1 MSLSQPSVG
10 LSIDCAGLSV
20 ETVEAFQS
28 AATFIRE
35 RMEQRDQGPRAFA
48 QLEEGLMDQA
58 FAICRS
64 ALRGCIEARD
74 DGGKRVRHDDRT
86 YYRSL
91 PTNKTICTLFGR
103 VTYTRPRYRTASRGS
118 SFVPVD
124 ESLGLFDSYLTVP
137 ASYRAVLM
145 LDHCTSR
152 DAAALFEKL
161 GGMNPSASQLHRLGE
176 VAGRLWKEG
185 GDMAMDAIRR
195 AERIPAAAV
204 SFAVSLD
211 GVMVPIR
218 PHEDGREDTSWREAS
233 CGTISFHDADGIRL
247 DTLYFARMPEAGK
260 VTLKQQLDD
269 EVAHIRK
276 VRPDLRLAA
285 VADAA
290 ADNWTYPRGAQARRA
305 RCRRLP
311 RLRTSRRRR
320 RPRRRRRLLREI
332 PNDPDARRQ
341 RRRQARPRHPSSSR
355 QGRRRPTRTSTGNAR
370 SSGRTGIACVMPPCR
385 PMATPIG
392 SGVVE
397 AANKVLVNQRMKRA
411 GMRWSIEGGQN
422 ILTFRALIRSGRF
435 ERAWQTMVGTCAE
448 NDNTEITKLAA

>member
-1 MSLSQPSVG
+1 MLFRS
-10 LSIDCAGLSV
+10 
-20 ETVEAFQS
+20 
-28 AATFIRE
+28 ATFIRE

-64 ALRGCIEARD
+64 ALRGCIEARA
-74 DGGKRVRHDDRT
+74 DGDKRVRHDDRT

-290 ADNWTYPRGAQARRA
+290 ADNWTFLEGLKPDVRAVDAYHACEHLAVVAGHADAADFYEKYRTILMHDANGVDKLVRAIRHLRDKATTANKDLDRERAFFRKNRHRMRYATLQADGYA
-305 RCRRLP
+305 
-311 RLRTSRRRR
+311 
-320 RPRRRRRLLREI
+320 
-332 PNDPDARRQ
+332 
-341 RRRQARPRHPSSSR
+341 
-355 QGRRRPTRTSTGNAR
+355 
-370 SSGRTGIACVMPPCR
+370 
-385 PMATPIG
+385 IG